1 MEAFYG
7 TWNQVDCTNFDEYLE
22 RIGVSPS
29 LRKKAKTPLAMDIC
43 QDGEKVGVNIKSPH
57 KKHQLLVKLEEEFDE
72 ITPDKRVARTTFRM
86 EGNKLVQVQKWDGK
100 EMRMEYEIK
109 DGKIVMKSHHLFFES
124 PLFLWRCIFSNT
136 FS

>member
-1 MEAFYG
+1 MEAFYS

-29 LRKKAKTPLAMDIC
+29 LRKNAKTPLAMDIC

-72 ITPDKRVARTTFRM
+72 NTNDGRNVKATFRM
-86 EGNKLVQVQKWDGK
+86 EGNKLVKEQKWDGK

-109 DGKIVMKSHHLFFES
+109 DGKMVMTLTFEGVTAS
-124 PLFLWRCIFSNT
+124 IT
-136 FS
+136 FEKA